1 MDDSDNPL
9 RPFDK
14 EKKKK
19 RKGFFWKRKGVNPE
33 DVTEEE
39 ILSMINEGHEQGVLQ
54 TDEAEM
60 LHNIF
65 EFADTEARD
74 IMIHRKNIAA
84 LDGDMSFRKMLDTIE
99 SKGYSRY
106 PVYVENIDNIIGVVH
121 IKDILNSMLY
131 HKDAIMD
138 KPIRNLEG
146 LIHSVPFIPET
157 RNISSLFQGMRA
169 RRIHMAIVVDEYG
182 QTSGLVTMEDII
194 EEIMGNIQDE
204 HDDEKISIISQ
215 SDGSWLMDGMSPLED
230 VFHVLSIKQEDI
242 LEEYDTLNG
251 FLVSLLGKIPA
262 DGEQFSLKAYG
273 YCFNVELVENRL
285 ISKVKVIPESMSEE
299 QPGPA

>member
-19 RKGFFWKRKGVNPE
+19 RKGLFWKRKGVNPE

-54 TDEAEM
+54 SDEAEM

-84 LDGDMSFRKMLDTIE
+84 LDGDMSFREMLDVIE
-99 SKGYSRY
+99 SKGFSRY
-106 PVYVENIDNIIGVVH
+106 PVYVDNIDKIIGVVH
-121 IKDILNSMLY
+121 IKDILNSML
-131 HKDAIMD
+131 HSGDTIMD
-138 KPIRNLEG
+138 RPIRSLEG
-146 LIHSVPFIPET
+146 LINSVPFIPET

-204 HDDEKISIISQ
+204 HDDEKISIVSQ

-230 VFHVLSIKQEDI
+230 VFHVLSIDEEDV

-262 DGEQFSLKAYG
+262 DGEQFSLSAYG
-273 YCFNVELVENRL
+273 YRFNVQLVENRL
-285 ISKVKVIPESMSEE
+285 ISKVKVIPENTSGE
-299 QPGPA
+299 QPGPV